1 MPTPKSLYAKA
12 LNEITKRYG
21 RLDHQTVRRLIE
33 LLQETRKS
41 IALQLLQSPTDFEIF
56 RLSQL
61 RDNIDIIVKR
71 FQIQFGDSLTKA
83 LVDAH
88 SLGTSGVVDPL
99 NAIGLNVG
107 TFNTIPTAQLNVVL
121 DFSAELVQN
130 IGDDL
135 RKTINTQL
143 RLSTLAQQTPF
154 QAMKNVTD
162 ALGVKSRDGVWGR
175 RTRPEVVRGVAA
187 RAETV
192 VRTEMTRIFNLA
204 QSSQQQ
210 QAAQTVPE
218 LRKRWVATGDGR
230 TRDSHLRAHRRYN
243 RNPIP
248 VDETFIV
255 GGAKLMFPG
264 DPRGP
269 ASETINC
276 RCTTVMV
283 HPDVGVIGTPLDD
296 RIDTEIKQRDKQKA

>member
-1 MPTPKSLYAKA
+1 MPTPKSLYADA
-12 LNEITKRYG
+12 LNEISKRYG
-21 RLDHQTVRRLIE
+21 HLDHQTVRRLIE

-41 IALQLLQSPTDFEIF
+41 IALQLLQGPTDFETF

-71 FQIQFGDSLTKA
+71 FQLQFGDDLTKA
-83 LVDAH
+83 LVEAH
-88 SLGTSGVVDPL
+88 GLGVGGVTNPL

-121 DFSAELVQN
+121 DFSAELIQN

-162 ALGVKSRDGVWGR
+162 ALGIKAKDGVWGR
-175 RTRPEVVRGVAA
+175 RNRPEVVRGVAA
-187 RAETV
+187 RAETI

-248 VDETFIV
+248 IDKPFIV